1 MPAIRH
7 IKPKYCIAPTGL
19 FAAPSRP
26 NLSIAKLQANIPQ
39 MLVTSITPIPTFAAK
54 KANPVTKVP
63 PISPPDHDHH
73 GLRNENTSF
82 RRLRSPHRS
91 STAASNSVVAEKK
104 VIHAA

>member
-1 MPAIRH
+1 MPAITH
-7 IKPKYCIAPTGL
+7 IKTEYCIAPTGL

-26 NLSIAKLQANIPQ
+26 NLSMAKLQASIPQ
-39 MLVTSITPIPTFAAK
+39 MLVTSRTPTPTFAAK

-73 GLRNENTSF
+73 GLRSENTSL
-82 RRLRSPHRS
+82 RRLRSPRRS
-91 STAASNSVVAEKK
+91 STAASSSAAAEKK